1 MKKSSFLPLIV
12 SYYYHRAVLSG
23 NTYEYMAVASAG
35 AGAEIMN
42 KGGAGAENKIL

>member
-23 NTYEYMAVASAG
+23 NTYMAVASAG

-42 KGGAGAENKIL
+42 KGGAGAEKKIL